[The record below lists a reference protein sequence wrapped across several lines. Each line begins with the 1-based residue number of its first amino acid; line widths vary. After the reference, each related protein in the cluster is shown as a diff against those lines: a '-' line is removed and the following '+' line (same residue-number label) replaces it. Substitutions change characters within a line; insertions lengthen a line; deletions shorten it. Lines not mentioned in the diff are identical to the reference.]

1 MKPLKPGRKII
12 LLVWVLVMI
21 GLFVGVV
28 TNGLIGW
35 TLHDLNQERL
45 RLVAQERRLT
55 RGAEQLRRLSRQ
67 AQSALGSLLQLDLG
81 PITVPF
87 PDRELEQLRQELEK
101 TSGVPDIGKVNNEL
115 GQQIHSLRRIWQQ
128 AVAWR
133 ADYRPV
139 YLDSHERK
147 SLRQVRHLLQKLR
160 ADLEIFEGRQRLA
173 EARKIRRW
181 RQADPA
187 TADLIS
193 RELLG
198 SGSQT
203 WRRSLDAVNTELV
216 DLSRM
221 IEILAGE
228 DRLDQLV
235 DLKDN
240 QLKPSLER
248 LDRELRRLRSIGLTG
263 TGELPADPVDRIN
276 EALFGRG
283 YTIYREYQTILPG
296 KGGLYQLV
304 SRQLDLM
311 QQREQIQ
318 REATREL
325 QRLESLYPPL
335 ASLTQKRNQ
344 ELARQAEHSLANGAL
359 NLFML
364 SLLTLGGFLG
374 LGFLIVRMTKDQIAA
389 MTSLR
394 RQNELILTSA
404 GEGVL
409 GVNSEGRIV
418 FINPSA
424 ERMLGWNNQRLT
436 GRHYSEILPGKSG
449 RQAADPIRNTLK
461 KGDSYRGD
469 ETVFR
474 RRDDS
479 RVPVACAVTPML
491 DENRQIEGAVITF
504 MDISDRKAAEQTLRR
519 YYDRLAEQEKALA
532 ELNRDLER
540 KVVERTL
547 ELEEKSRQLIAAKEE
562 LAHAEKLAAI
572 GSLAA
577 GVAHEINNP
586 TAIIRGNVEILRARL
601 SGDRET
607 LDETGEILRQVER
620 ISLITGNLLAFARK
634 QNLALSN
641 FDLPSLLA
649 EILDQVSHQ
658 VPTENIDL
666 QLSPAPDLPPC
677 RGDRERLRQVFT
689 NIIVNGLQAMPGGGR
704 LTITCEHD
712 HRETRVRILDTGPGI
727 PAEIRK
733 QIFHPFFT
741 TKTDGTGLGLSVSYG
756 IVQAHGGRIVLQS
769 EPGRGS
775 CFTVSLPRPIRD
787 S

>member
-1 MKPLKPGRKII
+1 MKQLKPGRKII
-12 LLVWVLVMI
+12 LLVWLLVMI

-28 TNGLIGW
+28 TSGLIGW
-35 TLHDLNQERL
+35 TLHDLNRERL
-45 RLVAQERRLT
+45 RLVARERRLT

-67 AQSALGSLLQLDLG
+67 AQSALDSLLQLDLG
-81 PITVPF
+81 PISVPF
-87 PDRELEQLRQELEK
+87 PDREFGRLHRELEE
-101 TSGVPDIGKVNNEL
+101 TTGIPDIGRVGREL
-115 GQQIHSLRRIWQQ
+115 GRQIRSLRDIWQR

-147 SLRQVRHLLQKLR
+147 SLRLVRQLLQQLR
-160 ADLEIFEGRQRLA
+160 TSLEIFEGRQRLA
-173 EARKIRRW
+173 EALRIRRW
-181 RQADPA
+181 RRAGPE
-187 TADLIS
+187 TAARLS

-198 SGSQT
+198 AGSQG
-203 WRRSLDAVNTELV
+203 WRRSLAAVNTELV

-228 DRLDQLV
+228 DRLDQLA

-248 LDRELRRLRSIGLTG
+248 LERELRRLRSIGL
-263 TGELPADPVDRIN
+263 EDSNLLPARPVDSIN
-276 EALFGRG
+276 EALFGKG
-283 YTIYREYQTILPG
+283 YTIYREYQTIHPG

-304 SRQLDLM
+304 SRRLTLL
-311 QQREQIQ
+311 QQRERLRQ
-318 REATREL
+318 EATREL
-325 QRLESLYPPL
+325 QRLEALYPPL

-344 ELARQAEHSLANGAL
+344 ELARRAEQSLANGAL

-364 SLLTLGGFLG
+364 GLLTLGGFLG
-374 LGFLIVRMTKDQIAA
+374 LGFLIVRMTKEQLAA

-394 RQNELILTSA
+394 RQNELILSSA

-409 GVNSEGRIV
+409 GVDSAGRIV
-418 FINPSA
+418 FINPAA
-424 ERMLGWNNQRLT
+424 ERMLGWNDRQLA
-436 GRHYSEILPGKSG
+436 GRHYRSILPDDGG
-449 RQAADPIRNTLK
+449 QGPDPV
-461 KGDSYRGD
+461 RGALEAGACFRSD
-469 ETVFR
+469 ESTFR

-479 RVPVACAVTPML
+479 RLPVACAVTPML
-491 DENRQIEGAVITF
+491 DEQRAIEGAVITF

-532 ELNRDLER
+532 ELNRELER

-547 ELEEKSRQLIAAKEE
+547 ELEEKSRQLIAAREE

-586 TAIIRGNVEILRARL
+586 AAIIRGNVEILRSRL
-601 SGDRET
+601 AEDRDALE
-607 LDETGEILRQVER
+607 ETGEILRQVER

-634 QNLALSN
+634 QHLACGDV
-641 FDLPSLLA
+641 DLKSLLT
-649 EILDQVSHQ
+649 EILDQVRHQ
-658 VPTENIDL
+658 VPADGIDVQFAVPRRL
-666 QLSPAPDLPPC
+666 APC

-689 NIIVNGLQAMPGGGR
+689 NIIVNALQAMPDGGR
-704 LTITCEHD
+704 LAICCEQD
-712 HRETRVRILDTGPGI
+712 RQATRIHIRDTGPGI
-727 PAEIRK
+727 AAEIRQ

-756 IVQAHGGRIVLQS
+756 IVQAHGGTIALQS

-775 CFTVSLPRPIRD
+775 CFTVCLPRASPNG
-787 S
+787 